1 MKKRIV
7 LLLTLMLAVTMVAC
21 GNVEKQKE
29 KATANNNT
37 VEESETK
44 EEEKESEQEDV
55 ESEPTEIPKDHIHA
69 YTTKVVA
76 ATCAKDGY
84 TLNSCECGD
93 SYKTDTVKATGHS
106 YGGWNTTKSATTT
119 SKGKAERVCASCGEV
134 DKKDLDK
141 LPKNHEHSYTKKVV
155 EATCKTEGYTTH
167 TCSCGDSYTDS
178 KTNKKAHEYK
188 GKVTA
193 PTCTT
198 EGYTTYTCS
207 CGDTYIGD
215 KTAKVSHTYT
225 DKVVASTCTTDGYT
239 KHTCSKCG
247 SVYTDNKISATG
259 HSYSVTSN
267 TATCTADGKKTETC
281 GSCGNKKTTNVS
293 ATGHNTKTETKEA
306 TCTASG
312 YTKVTCQICKT
323 VVSNTTIP
331 ATKNHSW
338 TTKLLSTAAKEAFDK
353 GYSDYM
359 KYAQFTEHNVQA
371 CSSCKRVD
379 LTTVKSIYTEY
390 EKANIMLGY
399 VNELRR
405 EVLGEGYDLALDTKL
420 IELANIRAKEIVT
433 NFSHFGGTYT
443 NAGENITNGSPTI
456 KAQFEGWKNSSG
468 HYNNMIKE
476 NYKYFAYASYLPD
489 ITSAT
494 NNYGVQLFWSEMQ
507 KEAY

>member
-21 GNVEKQKE
+21 GNAEKQKE

-55 ESEPTEIPKDHIHA
+55 ESGPTEIPKDHIHA

-178 KTNKKAHEYK
+178 KTNKTAHEYK

-215 KTAKVSHTYT
+215 KTAKVSHAYT
-225 DKVVASTCTTDGYT
+225 DKVVSSTCTTDGYT

-247 SVYTDNKISATG
+247 SVYTDNKTSAAG

-281 GSCGNKKTTNVS
+281 SRCGDKKTTNVS

-306 TCTASG
+306 TCTSSG
-312 YTKVTCQICKT
+312 YTKVTCQTCKA
-323 VVSNTTIP
+323 VISNTTIP
-331 ATKNHSW
+331 ATKEHNW
-338 TTKLLSTAAKEAFDK
+338 TTKILSVAAKEAFDS
-353 GYSDYM
+353 GESYYM
-359 KYAQFTEHNVQA
+359 KYLKCTEHNVQA
-371 CSSCKRVD
+371 CSSCKRID
-379 LTTVKSIYTEY
+379 LTTAKSIYTEY

-405 EVLGEGYDLALDTKL
+405 EVLGEGYDLVLDTKL
-420 IELANIRAKEIVT
+420 IELANIRAKEIVS
-433 NFSHFGGTYT
+433 NFSHGGGTFT
-443 NAGENITNGSPTI
+443 NAGENITNGGSTV
-456 KAQFEGWKNSSG
+456 KAQFERWKASQG
-468 HYNNMIKE
+468 HYENMIRE
-476 NYKYFAYASYLPD
+476 NYKYFAYASYTPNIQD
-489 ITSAT
+489 NANT
-494 NNYGVQLFWSEMQ
+494 YGVQLFWTEMQ